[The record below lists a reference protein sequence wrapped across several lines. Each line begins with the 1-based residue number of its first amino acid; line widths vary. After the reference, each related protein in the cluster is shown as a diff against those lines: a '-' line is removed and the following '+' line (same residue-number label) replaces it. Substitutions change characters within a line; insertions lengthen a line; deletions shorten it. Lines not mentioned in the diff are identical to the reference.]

1 MNVATRVDEPLT
13 IALDGADDGLP
24 NPLSY
29 IITALP
35 INGSLAD
42 VASGPIVSVPYELQS
57 NGRHVVY
64 EPEKKYCGSDSFT
77 YKVNDGGTW
86 PTGGDSNIATVS
98 ISVVEYF
105 TELFNLN
112 DNDLDNT
119 MLTFIPDGSSCFY
132 SVCRDDAAGFA
143 TDVNGGTILPLGDDD
158 YAQVNLSGGKQVGI
172 YGSSY
177 GAIEVGSNG
186 YITFGSGD
194 SNGLETLSG
203 HFAMERIS
211 ALFDDLDPNAG
222 GIVSFRQMV
231 DRLAV
236 TFEDVLEKGTTNFNS
251 FQIEMFFE
259 GTIRITYLN
268 IDAADGL
275 AGLSDGNGLPADF
288 LESDLSDIAL
298 CADFD
303 ISYKVDMNDAAAL
316 MSHWL
321 ELGCPGS
328 VWCEGTDL
336 DRSGSVDFLD
346 FGYFNPYWRREANE
360 AAPVEA
366 EYVLYSIAADDGRV
380 WDDRDDG
387 YGGGTG
393 VDGNSVD
400 SDEYALRLGD
410 WGRYGY
416 RDILSFDT
424 SVLPA
429 DAAIISARLE
439 LTKGSQSGSTPFG
452 WGGGCV
458 IDIADVYFGS
468 EPNLEPND
476 WESMAS
482 AGSIAEFLTDPNL
495 NEPMISTDFNSI
507 GLSKI
512 NLEGR
517 TQTRVYF
524 VNPRSGGDSNPDY
537 IGAYSGENL
546 IRKKR
551 PKLIINCTTRTP
563 TVEFSSEAA
572 KDGRVRAE
580 FNGGSGTWEGVDANS
595 SDSDEYALRL
605 GDWAPWSYRDVL
617 SFDTSTLPD
626 DCTILSAKLELTRSM
641 KTGIDPFTWGGSC
654 VVDISSPY
662 FGDSNGLEAM
672 DWQAAA
678 DASAVAE
685 FLSDP
690 GQEKPMRSTEFNIN
704 GLSYINKTGTTQL
717 RVYFTTPTYGSG
729 ENYLS
734 FWSGESA
741 EERETQPR
749 LIIRYFV
756 D

>member
-1 MNVATRVDEPLT
+1 
-13 IALDGADDGLP
+13 
-24 NPLSY
+24 
-29 IITALP
+29 
-35 INGSLAD
+35 
-42 VASGPIVSVPYELQS
+42 
-57 NGRHVVY
+57 
-64 EPEKKYCGSDSFT
+64 
-77 YKVNDGGTW
+77 
-86 PTGGDSNIATVS
+86 
-98 ISVVEYF
+98 
-105 TELFNLN
+105 
-112 DNDLDNT
+112 
-119 MLTFIPDGSSCFY
+119 
-132 SVCRDDAAGFA
+132 
-143 TDVNGGTILPLGDDD
+143 
-158 YAQVNLSGGKQVGI
+158 
-172 YGSSY
+172 
-177 GAIEVGSNG
+177 
-186 YITFGSGD
+186 
-194 SNGLETLSG
+194 
-203 HFAMERIS
+203 
-211 ALFDDLDPNAG
+211 
-222 GIVSFRQMV
+222 VSFRQLA

-236 TFEDVLEKGTTNFNS
+236 TFEDVPEKGTVNLNS
-251 FQIEMFFE
+251 FQVELFFE
-259 GTIRITYLN
+259 GTIRITYLS

-275 AGLSDGNGLPADF
+275 AGLSDGNGLPEDF
-288 LESDLSDIAL
+288 VESDFSGVTL

-303 ISYKVDMNDAAAL
+303 RSYMVDMNDLATL
-316 MSHWL
+316 MLHWL
-321 ELGCPGS
+321 EQGCPGT

-336 DRSGSVDFLD
+336 NRSGSVDFFD
-346 FGYFNPYWRREANE
+346 FGHYGRYWMQETDE
-360 AAPVEA
+360 SAPVEA
-366 EYVLYSIAADDGRV
+366 EYVFYSIAADDGRV

-393 VDGNSVD
+393 VDANSGD
-400 SDEYALRLGD
+400 SDEHALRLGD

-458 IDIADVYFGS
+458 IDITDVYFGS

-482 AGSIAEFLTDPNL
+482 AGSIAEFLTDPGVD
-495 NEPMISTDFNSI
+495 EPMISTDFNSI

-517 TQTRVYF
+517 TQIRVYF

-537 IGAYSGENL
+537 IGTYSGENL
-546 IRKKR
+546 VRKKR

-572 KDGRVRAE
+572 KDGRVWAE
-580 FNGGSGTWEGVDANS
+580 PNSITQEWEGIDANS

-617 SFDTSTLPD
+617 SFDTSALPD
-626 DCTILSAKLELTRSM
+626 DCTIISAKLELTRSV
-641 KTGIDPFTWGGSC
+641 KTGIDPFTWGGKC
-654 VVDISSPY
+654 YVDIANPY
-662 FGDSNGLEAM
+662 FGDSNELEAM

-678 DASAVAE
+678 GVSAVAE

-690 GQEKPMRSTEFNIN
+690 GQEKPMRSTEFNSS
-704 GLSYINKTGTTQL
+704 GLSHINKTGTTQL
-717 RVYFTTPTYGSG
+717 KVYFTTPTYGSG
-729 ENYLS
+729 DNYLS

-749 LIIRYFV
+749 LIIQYSV